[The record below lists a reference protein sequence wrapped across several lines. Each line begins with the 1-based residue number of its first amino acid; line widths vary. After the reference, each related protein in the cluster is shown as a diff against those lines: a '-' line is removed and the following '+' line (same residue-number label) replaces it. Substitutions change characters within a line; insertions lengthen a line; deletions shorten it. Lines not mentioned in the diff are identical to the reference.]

1 MIRTFRAELAR
12 LTRRRILLGTAL
24 AGLIFAIGGT
34 LIVLGS
40 AKPAGEGG
48 NSLIPTVNSLQT
60 TGGGSEVFRGAAAFA
75 GTFVFVVIVG
85 LIAAEFSRGTIRT
98 MLLRQP
104 RRVQLLGGKI
114 FATLAFAAGT
124 LLAVEVLMWVA
135 ARLLAPAF
143 DISAGSWV
151 SLDGLGHAVQ
161 DFGTVF
167 MWVAGYTVFGATVA
181 LLLRSVPLSLAV
193 GIAWAGPIEH
203 ILGDSWTPGQRYFPG
218 LLLERL
224 ASGGNAEVSASRA
237 LITTVIYIVIAAAV
251 SSAVFARRDVTA

>member
-1 MIRTFRAELAR
+1 MIRSFRAELAR
-12 LTRRRILLGTAL
+12 LTRHRILVGTAL

-40 AKPAGEGG
+40 AGPAGEGG
-48 NSLIPTVNSLQT
+48 NSLLPTVESLQKA
-60 TGGGSEVFRGAAAFA
+60 GGGTDVFKGTAAFA

-85 LIAAEFSRGTIRT
+85 LIAAEFSRGTVRT

-104 RRVQLLGGKI
+104 RRLQLLGGKI
-114 FATLAFAAGT
+114 LATLAFSAV
-124 LLAVEVLMWVA
+124 LLAAVEIVMWIA

-143 DISAGSWV
+143 DVSAGSWMSV
-151 SLDGLGHAVQ
+151 DGFTSGLE

-167 MWVAGYTVFGATVA
+167 VWVAGYTVFGATVA
-181 LLLRSVPLSLAV
+181 LLLRSVPLALAV

-203 ILGDSWTPGQRYFPG
+203 LVGDSWTPGQRFFPG

-237 LITTVIYIVIAAAV
+237 LITVLIYIVVAAAV
-251 SSAVFARRDVTA
+251 SGVVFSRRDVTA